1 VNSVVTISI
10 TGHRPEQL
18 DNIDWVTE
26 SLKEVFLSLHPELI
40 YQGMAAGVDLL
51 SAEIAIELNLPYVA
65 ARPWITHTARN
76 EDNELYNTVLKNA
89 FRIDI
94 VDTADEYPGPWVYH
108 KRNEHMVDN
117 ADICVAV
124 WNGTSKGGTAACV
137 RYAKK
142 KGKRIIQINPKT
154 QTIDY
159 GLPEEEKDDSENM
172 LF

>member
-1 VNSVVTISI
+1 MVTIAI

-18 DNIDWVTE
+18 DNIDWVTK
-26 SLKEVFLSLHPELI
+26 SLQEVFSSLQPELI
-40 YQGMAAGVDLL
+40 YQGMAAGADLL
-51 SAEIAIELNLPYVA
+51 SAEIAIAMSLPYVA

-76 EDNELYNTVLKNA
+76 EDRELYNTILTNA

-94 VDTADEYPGPWVYH
+94 VDPANEYPGPWVYH

-124 WNGTSKGGTAACV
+124 WNGSSKGGTAACV

-142 KGKRIIQINPKT
+142 KGKRIIQLNPLTK
-154 QTIDY
+154 TIDY
-159 GLPEEEKDDSENM
+159 GLPAEEKDDSVNM